1 MSENKGKS
9 VPKGCF
15 GIGIIVFFAIV
26 ALVAECTHKRE
37 EAKLPVIA
45 VTFDTI
51 LDLDSKVVDNLDQ
64 QISIIGYLM
73 SIQGEK
79 CNDLP
84 GERCYVVLVAKDPKS
99 TDVPIHLFVL
109 KALGKSK
116 ANAVFITST
125 GELNLYT
132 NDKQLLT
139 SDDLILITGHL
150 IGHPLTSGAAIDVDT
165 LEATP

>member
-1 MSENKGKS
+1 MSENKNK
-9 VPKGCF
+9 PHLTGCF

-26 ALVAECTHKRE
+26 AWVSSCNHQKE

-51 LDLDSKVVDNLDQ
+51 KDLDSKVVDNLDQ
-64 QISIIGYLM
+64 QISITGYLF
-73 SIQGEK
+73 SIKGER

-84 GERCYVVLVAKDPKS
+84 GERCYLVLVAEAPKS
-99 TDVPIHLFVL
+99 TDIPIHLSVL

-139 SDDLILITGHL
+139 SDDLILVTGHL
-150 IGHPLTSGAAIDVDT
+150 IGNVTDSGADIDVDT
-165 LEATP
+165 LEAAP